1 MFITEFHYDDER
13 QGGGAQ
19 KQWVEVTVPSEFDY
33 RKLAVLSYTFDNGGN
48 NQQHNV
54 AWLNGS
60 QPSATIINNTLLPSP
75 STGGRTLL
83 SSPDYGWRVLVL
95 DLPGNIQNAARHVDG
110 LALVVFCNDSSS
122 AVTDFV
128 CYGASDGNTT
138 EGNNPV
144 ARTGLAQGECGVG
157 SSRSCLLV
165 VLCRQHTQRR
175 ACRSHA

>member
-1 MFITEFHYDDER
+1 MFITEFHYDDVR

-19 KQWVEVTVPSEFDY
+19 NQWVEVTVPSAFDY
-33 RKLAVLSYTFDNGGN
+33 RTLAVLSYTFDNGGN

-60 QPSATIINNTLLPSP
+60 QPSATIINNTLLSAPNS
-75 STGGRTLL
+75 
-83 SSPDYGWRVLVL
+83 GWRVLVL

-110 LALVVFCNDSSS
+110 LALVVFCNNSLS

-128 CYGASDGNTT
+128 CYGTSDDNTF

-144 ARTGLAQGECGVG
+144 ARTGLAQGGWGEQCSVVFVVIQCQGMSAGV
-157 SSRSCLLV
+157 
-165 VLCRQHTQRR
+165 R
-175 ACRSHA
+175 AV